1 MNENDT
7 CPSSHNN
14 PAKRLLT
21 GRHMHDLTPECDMV
35 LAMLTKAKALRS
47 SRQRRSLFFD
57 ANLFGEPA
65 WDMLLTLYI
74 DEARGLTTSVASACL
89 NAAVAVSTGTRW
101 IAILEAQGLIERS
114 HAGATAFDELTL
126 TRQGHSRIEGYLT
139 N

>member
-14 PAKRLLT
+14 PAKRPLT

-35 LAMLTKAKALRS
+35 LAMLTKAEALRS
-47 SRQRRSLFFD
+47 SRQRRSLFFN

-74 DEARGLTTSVASACL
+74 DEARGRTTSIASACL
-89 NAAVAVSTGTRW
+89 NAAVPVSTGTRW
-101 IAILEAQGLIERS
+101 VAILEAQGLIERL
-114 HAGATAFDELTL
+114 HAGATASDELTL
-126 TRQGHSRIEGYLT
+126 TREGHSRIEGYL
-139 N
+139 NN